1 MMHHMADSGKRLNEV
16 CRDYRMTG
24 RCSRGSRCIYIH
36 AMEEPL
42 EKRELCRDFSRGYCA
57 RGDLCPYSHRMVD
70 DAPRDVCRD
79 FMRGLCTRGSRCPY
93 MHIGLMPAPPPF
105 LFSPPIVPPPQP
117 LPSQSNKPAR
127 AGPEVCRD
135 HLFRKNCTRGKQC
148 PYLHV
153 VLTDKDSELAA
164 GGKRKREDGED
175 DDDDDKDDYVDV
187 DELDKINRH
196 LRSDNKVI
204 REENKMLREENL
216 RFREDNIRLR
226 KLIEENKKDHRQH
239 SPELNA
245 ASPL

>member
-1 MMHHMADSGKRLNEV
+1 MPPMMHHMADSGKRLNEV

-105 LFSPPIVPPPQP
+105 LFPPPI
-117 LPSQSNKPAR
+117 
-127 AGPEVCRD
+127 
-135 HLFRKNCTRGKQC
+135 C